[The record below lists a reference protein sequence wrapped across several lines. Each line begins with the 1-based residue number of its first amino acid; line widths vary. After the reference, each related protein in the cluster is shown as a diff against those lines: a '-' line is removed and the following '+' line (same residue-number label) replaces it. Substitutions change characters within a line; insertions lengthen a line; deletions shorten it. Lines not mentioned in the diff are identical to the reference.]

1 MEVKIVA
8 SGTLKRRVL
17 DTEPE
22 FFQWIEKLLKEQ
34 GFEAVDTLIQTPESH
49 SSPCPRLS

>member
-1 MEVKIVA
+1 MEVKMAA

-22 FFQWIEKLLKEQ
+22 FCLWIEKLLKEQ
-34 GFEAVDTLIQTPESH
+34 GFEAVDTLVQSPESH
-49 SSPCPRLS
+49 SSPRPRLS